1 MHEHY
6 AIAASN
12 LPKIAV
18 IGNPNVGKSV
28 VFGLLSGRYATVSNY
43 PGTTVEVARA
53 AKTLNN
59 VTYELIDTPGINN
72 LVPMSED
79 EIVTRD
85 ILLKEKI
92 EAVLQIADAKN
103 LRRALLISLQLA
115 EMELPFVL
123 DLNMIDEAREHR
135 ISINA
140 GKLSQILG
148 VEVVPTI
155 AVQKHGLT
163 QLVRSLSKPRISIY
177 KMSYD
182 QIIETAI
189 RRLEEFL
196 PDAAISKRSI
206 ALMLLAGDASLREW
220 LLEKI
225 DRKSLNEVE
234 KIINEVRSKYPEPMG
249 YVITQQRFKA
259 VNEILKQVLAAEEA
273 RIGTVSEKLGNLAM
287 HPLWG
292 TPVLLLVLYLMYK
305 FIGQFGAGTLVNL
318 LEGVVFGKYL
328 NPLAVNLA
336 GFIPITLLRELLVG
350 EYGLITMALTYAIAI
365 VLPIVGT
372 FFIFFGFLE
381 DTGYLPRL
389 AIISN
394 RVFKAIGLNGKA
406 VLPMVLGLGCDTMA
420 TMTARILETKKDRV
434 IVTLLLALG
443 VPCSAQLGVVLG
455 MLSTLSAKAAYIWAG
470 VVILVMLLVGYLAS
484 KVIPGEPSDFV
495 LEIPPLRIPKLS
507 NIIIK
512 TLARVEW
519 YLKEAVPLFILGTLV
534 LFAFDKIE
542 LLRIIEV
549 AASPVVVSLLGLPA
563 KATEAFIAGFLR
575 RDYGAAGLFVL
586 AEKGMLDST
595 QIVVSLVTITL
606 FVPCIAQFFMMVK
619 ERGLKTALAIVAFIF
634 PFAFLVG
641 GALNFLLR
649 YFGVSL

>member
-1 MHEHY
+1 MHKH
-6 AIAASN
+6 ARAASN

-28 VFGLLSGRYATVSNY
+28 VFGLLSGRYAMVSNY

-53 AKTLNN
+53 VRTLED
-59 VTYELIDTPGINN
+59 VKYELIDTPGINN

-79 EIVTRD
+79 EMVTRD

-92 EAVLQIADAKN
+92 DAILQIADAKN

-123 DLNMIDEAREHR
+123 DLNMVDEARERR
-135 ISINA
+135 ISIDA
-140 GKLSQILG
+140 EKLSQILG
-148 VEVVPTI
+148 IEVVPTI
-155 AVQKHGLT
+155 AVQKHGLA
-163 QLVRSLSKPRISIY
+163 QLVRSLSKPKLSTY

-182 QIIETAI
+182 QTIETAVQ
-189 RRLEEFL
+189 RLEEFL
-196 PDAAISKRSI
+196 PSAAISKRSI

-220 LLEKI
+220 LLGKI
-225 DRKSLNEVE
+225 DRKSLDEIEKITNEVC
-234 KIINEVRSKYPEPMG
+234 SKYRVPMG
-249 YVITQQRFKA
+249 YVITQQRFRA
-259 VNEILKQVLAAEEA
+259 VDEILKQVLAAEEA
-273 RIGTVSEKLGNLAM
+273 RIGTLSEKLGNLTM
-287 HPLWG
+287 HPFWG
-292 TPVLLLVLYLMYK
+292 MPILLLVLYLMYK
-305 FIGQFGAGTLVNL
+305 FVGQFGAGTLVGF
-318 LEGVVFGKYL
+318 LESVVFGRYL

-336 GFIPITLLRELLVG
+336 SFIPVTLLQELLVG
-350 EYGLITMALTYAIAI
+350 EYGLITMALTYALAI

-389 AIISN
+389 AIASN

-420 TMTARILETKKDRV
+420 TMTARILETKKDRI

-443 VPCSAQLGVVLG
+443 VPCSAQLGVILG
-455 MLSTLSAKAAYIWAG
+455 MLGGLSAKATYIWAG
-470 VVILVMLLVGYLAS
+470 AVILVMLLVGYLAS

-495 LEIPPLRIPKLS
+495 LEIPPLRIPKVS
-507 NIIIK
+507 NIAVK

-519 YLKEAVPLFILGTLV
+519 YLREAVPLFILGTFV
-534 LFAFDKIE
+534 LFTFDKIG
-542 LLRIIEV
+542 LLKIIEV
-549 AASPVVVSLLGLPA
+549 AAGPVVVSFLGLPV
-563 KATEAFIAGFLR
+563 KATEAFVIGFLR

-586 AEKGMLDST
+586 AEKGLLDPT

-634 PFAFLVG
+634 PFAFLIG
-641 GALNFLLR
+641 GALNFLLH